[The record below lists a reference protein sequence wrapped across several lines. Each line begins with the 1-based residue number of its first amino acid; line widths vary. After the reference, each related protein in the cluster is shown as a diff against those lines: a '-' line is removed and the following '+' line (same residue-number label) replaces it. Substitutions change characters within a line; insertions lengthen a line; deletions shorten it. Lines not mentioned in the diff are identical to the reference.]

1 MNRVQ
6 RLVSQLS
13 SPNVHSLQANNT
25 SEGKSD
31 DDVVIVSAVRTPI
44 GRAKKGSFKD
54 TLPADLLAA
63 VLKGVTE
70 NVGFDKSLV
79 SDIVVGNV
87 LQPGAFASQ
96 SRMACFVAGF
106 PETTSVMAINRQ
118 CSSGLQ
124 AFGNVA
130 AAIKSGVYD
139 VGIAAGVESM
149 STASMGGS
157 VGDLPA
163 SMFQS
168 EGAKKCLLPMGQTSE
183 LIAEKFGISRLD
195 QDTMAVDSHAKAL
208 RAQAEGRFKE
218 IIPVTTTIVDK
229 EGKEST
235 ITVTKDDG
243 PRKGTT
249 VEKLAKLRA
258 AFKKGGTTTAGNSS
272 QVSDGA
278 AAVLVMKRSTAIKMN
293 MPILGSFVSFNVSGC
308 PPEIM
313 GIGPAVAIPE
323 ALKKAGLSTQDID
336 VYEINEA
343 FASQATYCCKKLG
356 LDMSK
361 VNPNGGAIALGHPLG
376 CTGARQIGTMFS
388 ELKRTGG
395 KYGCVSMCIG
405 TGMGAACIFKNE

>member
-1 MNRVQ
+1 MHRVQ
-6 RLVSQLS
+6 SFVSQLS
-13 SPNVHSLQANNT
+13 PNVNSLNANQT
-25 SEGKSD
+25 SNDGKSD

-63 VLKGVTE
+63 VLKGVVE
-70 NVGFDKSLV
+70 KVGFDKSLV

-87 LQPGAFASQ
+87 LAPGAFASQ
-96 SRMACFVAGF
+96 GRMATFIAGY
-106 PETTSVMAINRQ
+106 PDTTSMMAVNRQ

-130 AAIKSGVYD
+130 AAIKAGIYD
-139 VGIAAGVESM
+139 VGVAAGVESM

-157 VGDLPA
+157 VGDLPD
-163 SMFQS
+163 SVFQS
-168 EGAKKCLLPMGQTSE
+168 EGAKKCMIPMGQTSE
-183 LIAEKFGISRLD
+183 LVAEQFGITRAQ
-195 QDTMAVDSHAKAL
+195 QDAMAVDSHAKAL

-218 IIPVTTTIVDK
+218 IIPVTTKILDK

-235 ITVTKDDG
+235 ITVTQDDG

-249 VEKLAKLRA
+249 VEKLGKLRA
-258 AFKKGGTTTAGNSS
+258 AFKKNGTTTAGNSS

-278 AAVLVMKRSTAIKMN
+278 AAVLVMKRSTANKLN
-293 MPILGSFVSFNVSGC
+293 MPIMGSFVAFNVSGC

-323 ALKKAGLSTQDID
+323 VCKKAGLSVHDID

-343 FASQATYCCKKLG
+343 FASQATYCCQKLG
-356 LDMSK
+356 LDMKK
-361 VNPNGGAIALGHPLG
+361 VNPNGGALALGHPLG

>member
-1 MNRVQ
+1 MNRVE
-6 RLVSQLS
+6 RLVSHLAPS
-13 SPNVHSLQANNT
+13 NVKSLQSNNT
-25 SEGKSD
+25 SASD
-31 DDVVIVSAVRTPI
+31 DDVVVVSAVRTPI

-54 TLPADLLAA
+54 TLPGDLLAA
-63 VLKGVTE
+63 VLKGCTE
-70 NVGFDKSLV
+70 TVGFDKSLV

-87 LQPGAFASQ
+87 LQPGAFATQ
-96 SRMACFVAGF
+96 ARLACFVAGY
-106 PETTSVMAINRQ
+106 PETTSLMAINRQ

-130 AAIKSGVYD
+130 AAIKAGMYD

-157 VGDLPA
+157 VGDLPE
-163 SMFQS
+163 SVFKS
-168 EGAKKCLLPMGQTSE
+168 EAAKKCLIPMGQTSE
-183 LIAEKFGISRLD
+183 LVAEKFGITRQQ
-195 QDTMAVDSHAKAL
+195 QDEMAVASHAKAL
-208 RAQAEGRFKE
+208 AAQADGRFKE
-218 IIPVTTTIVDK
+218 IIPVTTKILDK

-249 VEKLAKLRA
+249 VEKLSKLRA
-258 AFKKGGTTTAGNSS
+258 AFKKNGSTTAGNSS

-278 AAVLVMKRSTAIKMN
+278 AAVLVMKRSTAKRLN

-323 ALKKAGLSTQDID
+323 ACKQAGLSTQDID
-336 VYEINEA
+336 VFEINEA
-343 FASQATYCCKKLG
+343 FASQATYCCEKLG
-356 LDMSK
+356 LDMKK

-376 CTGARQIGTMFS
+376 CTGARQIGTLFS